1 MIPSLWNLLKLPG
14 CCCHYLLFCQ
24 VLSPHE
30 REKLSSPTFFSY
42 TKEFTSLDGGNFY
55 ITWSYGLNLLHHGRE
70 FCCVRRELSSFFFT
84 CYKLE
89 PGRLA
94 LVVESW
100 APGLSAA
107 LSRHSRKDYTLN
119 FDAVSVRDNIQ
130 FLACETKQDQRSR
143 LTISATKNRQ
153 EN

>member
-1 MIPSLWNLLKLPG
+1 MAVS
-14 CCCHYLLFCQ
+14 FAA
-24 VLSPHE
+24 
-30 REKLSSPTFFSY
+30 
-42 TKEFTSLDGGNFY
+42 LDENY
-55 ITWSYGLNLLHHGRE
+55 HR
-70 FCCVRRELSSFFFT
+70 FFFT

-119 FDAVSVRDNIQ
+119 FDAVSVTDNIQ
-130 FLACETKQDQRSR
+130 FLACETKQDRRSR